1 MGVIAAAG
9 SYGGPDSPGYDGC
22 RVLHGLR
29 ACYVAPLDYDELLA
43 VSVFG
48 PGRDRAT
55 LVEIGLAGNGTVAR
69 TIFDS
74 IGPG

>member
-1 MGVIAAAG
+1 
-9 SYGGPDSPGYDGC
+9 
-22 RVLHGLR
+22 
-29 ACYVAPLDYDELLA
+29 VAPIDYDELLA

-55 LVEIGLAGNGTVAR
+55 LIEIGLAGNGTVAR

-74 IGPG
+74 IGPR